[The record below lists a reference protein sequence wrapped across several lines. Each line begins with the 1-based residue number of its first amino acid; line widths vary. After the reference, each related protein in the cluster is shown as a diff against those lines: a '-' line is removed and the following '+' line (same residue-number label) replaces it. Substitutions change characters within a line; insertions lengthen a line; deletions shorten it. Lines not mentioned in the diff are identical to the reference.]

1 MIPLVLAIALLVS
14 RAAPASAQQVT
25 AVVTEASPVFLVPD
39 ASRTPLATLTAG
51 TLVRVLREERGWYRI
66 EFRDSR
72 FGLRIG
78 YIEAGRV
85 RVQPASKP
93 PVPASPPTQQAD
105 PRRPQPV
112 ARRAIRRRSP
122 PVLQRA
128 FISINAGLQTSSRAF
143 SSTTARTQFVEE
155 GSLSAS
161 YSGDDPLVFD
171 ASATAGVWRALGIGV
186 AAVYASK
193 PVGGVVTV
201 KAPHPFF
208 FNRPRTVVG
217 SVPDL
222 TRQEIGIHMSASWM
236 LRLTRSTSTSFFGG
250 PSYFKVT
257 QALVTDVSI
266 EETYPFDTASFG
278 GSTTAEVRQDRWGYH
293 VGLDISQR
301 LGRHIGVG
309 VLARYSRA
317 QLQFPINSTE
327 VDAKA
332 GGLQLGIGGRLFF

>member
-1 MIPLVLAIALLVS
+1 MIPLLAIALLVS
-14 RAAPASAQQVT
+14 RAAPASAQQIT
-25 AVVTEASPVFLVPD
+25 AVVTEASPVFLLPD
-39 ASRTPLATLTAG
+39 ATRTPLATLTAG
-51 TLVRVLREERGWYRI
+51 TVVRVINEERGWYRI

-93 PVPASPPTQQAD
+93 PAPGSSPAMKPP
-105 PRRPQPV
+105 PQV
-112 ARRAIRRRSP
+112 ARRPIRRRP

-155 GSLSAS
+155 GSLSAN

-217 SVPDL
+217 DVPDL
-222 TRQEIGIHMSASWM
+222 KRQEIGIHMSGSWM
-236 LRLTRSTSTSFFGG
+236 LPLTRSTSTSFFAG
-250 PSYFKVT
+250 PSYFRVT
-257 QALVTDVSI
+257 QALVTDVNI

-278 GSTTAEVRQDRWGYH
+278 GSTTAEVRQERWGYH
-293 VGLDISQR
+293 VGLDISQK
-301 LGRHIGVG
+301 LGRHIGLG

-327 VDAKA
+327 VDVKA